1 MEWKQIK
8 QLAEKYWKADTTV
21 EEEIELK
28 KQMISSDDLSTDPQE
43 VEYFKA
49 LEQFSSI
56 KLSDDFDDQ
65 FFAKINDE
73 LPVKKLFEKKWLQL
87 AASVLLVI
95 GVVGGMG
102 FHSYKEKQLAR
113 QQEAREAFEIAK
125 SALFM
130 VSEKMNRGSQYTLD
144 GLSKFEETHQKIK
157 IQNYNN

>member
-43 VEYFKA
+43 VEYFKI

-73 LPVKKLFEKKWLQL
+73 LPVKKFFERKWLQL